1 VGNRRDLLVSVP
13 GSGTVDRESSA
24 TLGVLVAAVTQLDG
38 LSSALEQVSPQPD
51 WRAQQWMISTTP
63 FRMLLTGW
71 RRRTAELAG
80 LSLDDEPDALRQE
93 FEFNDAHLAVER
105 GLREIDACL
114 QILQCA
120 DVSTAERIKQ
130 AAVFARIRS
139 ELLAALQA
147 IRKLIAQRV
156 TAETAGYLKTPQGRQ
171 ASHRP
176 EDTRR

>member
-1 VGNRRDLLVSVP
+1 MANRRDLLVAVP
-13 GSGTVDRESSA
+13 SSGAVDREPPA
-24 TLGVLVAAVTQLDG
+24 TLGALVAAVTQLDG
-38 LSSALEQVSPQPD
+38 LSSALEQVSPQPYS
-51 WRAQQWMISTTP
+51 RAQQWMIATTP
-63 FRMLLTGW
+63 FRMLLSGW

-80 LSLDDEPDALRQE
+80 LNTGDEPDALCQE

-120 DVSTAERIKQ
+120 DVSTAERTRQ
-130 AAVFARIRS
+130 ATVFTRARS

-147 IRKLIAQRV
+147 IRKLIARRM
-156 TAETAGYLKTPQGRQ
+156 TAEMAAYCKTSQGRQ
-171 ASHRP
+171 ARRRP